1 MRIGIPYA
9 MLLLILLQA
18 GPARGQSDDLP
29 HPSWNV
35 AACTECHAA
44 EETARLASRVTR
56 PCRALCATCHT
67 FPEGHHPVG
76 KAISRAMP
84 APLLLTSSGT
94 NTCVTC
100 HDTTRPRF
108 ESTAWV
114 SQSLIERATRRQKEN
129 RTCFLVLRNDRGQL
143 CRNCH

>member
-1 MRIGIPYA
+1 MRIEIPSA
-9 MLLLILLQA
+9 LLLLILLQT
-18 GPARGQSDDLP
+18 GPAYGQSNDLP

-35 AACTECHAA
+35 AACTECHAS
-44 EETARLASRVTR
+44 EETVQLASRVTR
-56 PCRALCATCHT
+56 PCRALCATCHE
-67 FPEGHHPVG
+67 FSEVHHPVG
-76 KAISRAMP
+76 KAITRVMP
-84 APLLLTSSGT
+84 APLLLTGSGT

-114 SQSLIERATRRQKEN
+114 SQSLIERARRPKEN
-129 RTCFLVLRNDRGQL
+129 RTSFLVLRNDRGQL